1 MPPLFSYVTPYPA
14 SFARLSADTCSA
26 NTLGVVWLWKFAL
39 RMTTLVEKSVL
50 PPT

>member
-26 NTLGVVWLWKFAL
+26 NTQGVVWLWKFAL